1 MEPNLDPAEVSGA
14 ALRSAQAI
22 SSSAI
27 EALRLALRTRAS
39 AGNAFA
45 HAPVRTAVRL
55 VCAEARLQHYTPE
68 RLLVDL
74 KDALRATPEVQRVP
88 RGPERDDLV
97 ARVVTLCID
106 EFFVGTA
113 PAVVRHSSD

>member
-1 MEPNLDPAEVSGA
+1 MQPNLDPTEVSGG

-27 EALRLALRTRAS
+27 EALRLALRTRA
-39 AGNAFA
+39 NADGVFA
-45 HAPVRTAVRL
+45 RAPVRTAVQL
-55 VCAEARLQHYTPE
+55 VCAEARRQHYTPE

-74 KDALRATPEVQRVP
+74 KDVLRATPEVQQVP

-106 EFFVGTA
+106 EFFAGA
-113 PAVVRHSSD
+113 AAR

>member
-1 MEPNLDPAEVSGA
+1 MEPHLDPAEVTGG

-27 EALRLALRTRAS
+27 EALRVALRARVGADY
-39 AGNAFA
+39 AFA
-45 HAPVRTAVRL
+45 RVPVRKAVQL

-74 KDALRATPEVQRVP
+74 KDALRATPEVQQVP
-88 RGPERDDLV
+88 RGPERDELV

-106 EFFVGTA
+106 EFFEKTA
-113 PAVVRHSSD
+113 PR

>member
-1 MEPNLDPAEVSGA
+1 MQPNLDPAEVSGG

-27 EALRLALRTRAS
+27 EALRLALRSRSNADDVCTR
-39 AGNAFA
+39 
-45 HAPVRTAVRL
+45 APVRSAVRL
-55 VCAEARLQHYTPE
+55 VCADARRQHYTPE
-68 RLLVDL
+68 KLLVDL
-74 KDALRATPEVQRVP
+74 KDVLRATPAVQQVP

-106 EFFVGTA
+106 EFFDGTS
-113 PAVVRHSSD
+113 PR

>member
-1 MEPNLDPAEVSGA
+1 MEPHLDPAEVTGG

-27 EALRLALRTRAS
+27 EALRVALRTRA
-39 AGNAFA
+39 NADDMFA
-45 HAPVRTAVRL
+45 RAPVREAVQL
-55 VCAEARLQHYTPE
+55 VCAEARVQHYTPE

-74 KDALRATPEVQRVP
+74 KDALRATPEVQQVP

-106 EFFVGTA
+106 EFFDGTA
-113 PAVVRHSSD
+113 VR